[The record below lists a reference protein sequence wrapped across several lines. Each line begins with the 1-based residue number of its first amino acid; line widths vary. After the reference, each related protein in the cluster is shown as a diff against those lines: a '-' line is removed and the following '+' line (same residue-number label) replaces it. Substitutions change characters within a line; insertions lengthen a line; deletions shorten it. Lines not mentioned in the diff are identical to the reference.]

1 MPLRLHAI
9 VSPEEAAT
17 QRHQLALSRMI
28 DSLDPGNS
36 LGDFRVCALDVR
48 Q

>member
-9 VSPEEAAT
+9 VSAENAAS

-28 DSLDPGNS
+28 DSLDPETRLAIAGCA
-36 LGDFRVCALDVR
+36 RVR
-48 Q
+48 